1 MKPTL
6 KFGKRVFQPGAG
18 VPVDLVVEVTAPEA
32 EPLDRMPLD
41 VALVIDRS
49 GSMAGA
55 PLENVKSAVI
65 GLLRHLGPDDR
76 IAVVAFDGEV
86 EVILP
91 LANHDITAAQRAIS
105 QLQPRG
111 STNLSGGW
119 LEGLRLLVTAPRD
132 GTVRRIITLTDGH
145 ANAGVTESAR
155 IAELV
160 RGGRNQ
166 GVTSSFIGFDDGY
179 DEVLLSTVA
188 DAGGGDDYWCDG
200 PDKAAEVFLAEFG
213 ALSSVV
219 AQNLVVTVSPADAV
233 TDIGLVNDLAVAIGD
248 SSEITA
254 HLGDAYGAET
264 RKLVLRL
271 HLKPDLA
278 EGDTPIASV
287 KLTWAAVGGVPALH
301 SATVTATVRIDQDPD
316 AADPDADP
324 TVMEEILVLE
334 AAKAERAAAAAADNR
349 DYQQASELLLTSAEL
364 LERSGR
370 KSDHV
375 RALRLR
381 SEELIRGEWSMRESK
396 RAYSMSRS
404 TAKGRRTDFTDEKR
418 DEKPE

>member
-1 MKPTL
+1 MKTAL
-6 KFGKRVFQPGAG
+6 KFAKKVFQPGAG
-18 VPVDLVVEVTAPEA
+18 LPVDLVVEVTAPEA

-76 IAVVAFDGEV
+76 IAVVAFDSKV

-91 LANHDITAAQRAIS
+91 LANHDITAAQRTIS
-105 QLQPRG
+105 QLQTRG
-111 STNLSGGW
+111 RTNLSGGW
-119 LEGLRLLVTAPRD
+119 LEGLRLLVTAPRE

-145 ANAGVTESAR
+145 ANEGVIESAR

-160 RGGRNQ
+160 RGGRSQ

-219 AQNLVVTVSPADAV
+219 AQNLVVTVSPADSV
-233 TDIGLVNDLAVAIGD
+233 TDLGLVNDLAVTIGD

-287 KLTWAAVGGVPALH
+287 GLTWAAVGNTPALH
-301 SATVTATVRIDQDPD
+301 SATVTAIVRIDQDPN
-316 AADPDADP
+316 APDPEADP
-324 TVMEEILVLE
+324 TVVEEILVLE
-334 AAKAERAAAAAADNR
+334 AAKAERAAAAAADDR

-375 RALRLR
+375 VALRSR
-381 SEELIRGEWSMRESK
+381 SEELLRGEWSMRESK
-396 RAYSMSRS
+396 RAYAMSRS

>member
-1 MKPTL
+1 MKTAL
-6 KFGKRVFQPGAG
+6 KFAKKVFQPGAG
-18 VPVDLVVEVTAPEA
+18 LPVDLVVEVTAPAA

-76 IAVVAFDGEV
+76 IAVVAFDSKV

-91 LANHDITAAQRAIS
+91 LANHDITAAQRTIS
-105 QLQPRG
+105 QLQTRG
-111 STNLSGGW
+111 RTNLSGGW
-119 LEGLRLLVTAPRD
+119 LEGLRLLVTAPRE

-145 ANAGVTESAR
+145 ANEGVIDSAR

-160 RGGRNQ
+160 RGGRSQ

-219 AQNLVVTVSPADAV
+219 AQNLVVTVSPADSV
-233 TDIGLVNDLAVAIGD
+233 TDLGLVNDLAVTIGD

-254 HLGDAYGAET
+254 HLGDAYGGET

-287 KLTWAAVGGVPALH
+287 GLTWAAVGSAPALH
-301 SATVTATVRIDQDPD
+301 STTVTAIVRIDQDPN
-316 AADPDADP
+316 APDPEADP

-334 AAKAERAAAAAADNR
+334 AAKAQRAAAAAADEHDFR
-349 DYQQASELLLTSAEL
+349 QASTLLLTSAKL
-364 LERSGR
+364 LDRSGR
-370 KSDHV
+370 NPEQV
-375 RALRLR
+375 VALRLR
-381 SEELIRGEWSMRESK
+381 SEELLRGEWSLRESK

-404 TAKGRRTDFTDEKR
+404 AARSRRTDFTDEKR
-418 DEKPE
+418 DEKPD

>member
-1 MKPTL
+1 MKTAL
-6 KFGKRVFQPGAG
+6 KFAKKVFQPGAG
-18 VPVDLVVEVTAPEA
+18 LPVDLVVEVTAPAA

-76 IAVVAFDGEV
+76 IAVVAFDSKV

-91 LANHDITAAQRAIS
+91 LANHDITAAQRTIS
-105 QLQPRG
+105 QLQTRG
-111 STNLSGGW
+111 RTNLSGGW
-119 LEGLRLLVTAPRD
+119 LEGLRLLVTAPRE

-145 ANAGVTESAR
+145 ANEGVIDSAR

-160 RGGRNQ
+160 RGGRSQ

-219 AQNLVVTVSPADAV
+219 AQNLVVTVSPADSV
-233 TDIGLVNDLAVAIGD
+233 TDLGLVNDLAVTIGD

-254 HLGDAYGAET
+254 HLGDAYGGET

-287 KLTWAAVGGVPALH
+287 GLTWAAVGSAPALH
-301 SATVTATVRIDQDPD
+301 STTVTAIVRIDQDPN
-316 AADPDADP
+316 APDPEADP

-334 AAKAERAAAAAADNR
+334 AAKAQRAAAAAADEHDFR
-349 DYQQASELLLTSAEL
+349 QASTLLLTSAKL

-370 KSDHV
+370 NPEQV
-375 RALRLR
+375 AALRSR
-381 SEELIRGEWSMRESK
+381 SEELLRGEWSLRESK

-404 TAKGRRTDFTDEKR
+404 AARSRRTDFTDEKR
-418 DEKPE
+418 DEKPD

>member
-334 AAKAERAAAAAADNR
+334 AAKAERAAAAAADN
-349 DYQQASELLLTSAEL
+349 Q
-364 LERSGR
+364 
-370 KSDHV
+370 
-375 RALRLR
+375 
-381 SEELIRGEWSMRESK
+381 
-396 RAYSMSRS
+396 
-404 TAKGRRTDFTDEKR
+404 
-418 DEKPE
+418 

>member
-1 MKPTL
+1 MKTAL
-6 KFGKRVFQPGAG
+6 KFAKKVFQPGAG
-18 VPVDLVVEVTAPEA
+18 LPVDLVVEVTAPAA

-76 IAVVAFDGEV
+76 IAVVAFDSKV

-91 LANHDITAAQRAIS
+91 LANHDITAAQRTIS
-105 QLQPRG
+105 QLQTRG

-119 LEGLRLLVTAPRD
+119 LEGLRLLVTAPRE

-145 ANAGVTESAR
+145 ANEGVTESAR

-160 RGGRNQ
+160 RGGRSQ

-219 AQNLVVTVSPADAV
+219 AQNLVVTVSPADSV
-233 TDIGLVNDLAVAIGD
+233 TDLGLVNDLAVTIGD

-254 HLGDAYGAET
+254 HLGDAYGGET

-287 KLTWAAVGGVPALH
+287 GLTWAAVGSAPALH
-301 SATVTATVRIDQDPD
+301 STTVTAIVRIDQDPN
-316 AADPDADP
+316 APDPEADP
-324 TVMEEILVLE
+324 TVKEEILVLE
-334 AAKAERAAAAAADNR
+334 AAKAQRAAAAAANEHDFR
-349 DYQQASELLLTSAEL
+349 QASTLLLTSAKL

-370 KSDHV
+370 NPEQV
-375 RALRLR
+375 VALRSR
-381 SEELIRGEWSMRESK
+381 SEELLRGEWSLRESK

-404 TAKGRRTDFTDEKR
+404 AARSRRTDFTDEKR
-418 DEKPE
+418 DEKPD

>member
-1 MKPTL
+1 MKTAL
-6 KFGKRVFQPGAG
+6 KFAKKVFQPGAG
-18 VPVDLVVEVTAPEA
+18 LPVDLVVEVTAPAA

-76 IAVVAFDGEV
+76 IAVVAFDSKV

-91 LANHDITAAQRAIS
+91 LANHDITAAQRTIS
-105 QLQPRG
+105 QLQTRG

-119 LEGLRLLVTAPRD
+119 LEGLRLLVTAPRE

-145 ANAGVTESAR
+145 ANEGVTESAR

-160 RGGRNQ
+160 RGGRSQ

-219 AQNLVVTVSPADAV
+219 AQNLVVTVSPADSV
-233 TDIGLVNDLAVAIGD
+233 TDLGLVNDLAVTIGD

-254 HLGDAYGAET
+254 HLGDAYGGET

-287 KLTWAAVGGVPALH
+287 GLTWAAVGSAPALH
-301 SATVTATVRIDQDPD
+301 STTVTAIVRIDQDPN
-316 AADPDADP
+316 APDPEADP

-334 AAKAERAAAAAADNR
+334 AAKAQRAAAAAADEHDFR
-349 DYQQASELLLTSAEL
+349 QASTLLLTSAKL

-370 KSDHV
+370 NPEQV
-375 RALRLR
+375 VALRSR
-381 SEELIRGEWSMRESK
+381 SEELLRGEWSLRESK

-404 TAKGRRTDFTDEKR
+404 AARSRRTDFTDEKR
-418 DEKPE
+418 DEKPD